1 LARQVVVVEQ
11 VVGRW
16 LLLVAQLDGGGH
28 ILALFKPRGI
38 HILKR

>member
-16 LLLVAQLDGGGH
+16 LLVAQLDGGGH